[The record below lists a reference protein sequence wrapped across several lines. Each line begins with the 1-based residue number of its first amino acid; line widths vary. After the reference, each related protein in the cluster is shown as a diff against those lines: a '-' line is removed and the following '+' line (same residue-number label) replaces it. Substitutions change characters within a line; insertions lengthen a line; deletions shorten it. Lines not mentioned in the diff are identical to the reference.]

1 MLNKILAIALASSL
15 VTPVFAAD
23 SPFYIGGQISN
34 TTLKESAAGFSDD
47 FDFTVLSAIA
57 GYQFTPFF
65 ATELRLGK
73 GVSGES
79 FQDIGYSEKL
89 DVSQQTAVL
98 MKGSVPITDA
108 FSLYG
113 VAGYAASKFTY
124 KERDG
129 NFYYSD
135 SETVDGLTWGV
146 GAGVKFTQNL
156 SATVEYLQ
164 MPSEKFNDGGFGYK
178 LKSHNLSLGVIYQF

>member
-1 MLNKILAIALASSL
+1 MLKKLVVIALASTL
-15 VTPVFAAD
+15 VTPAFAAD
-23 SPFYIGGQISN
+23 SPFYVGGQVSK
-34 TTLKESAAGFSDD
+34 TTLKESAGGFSDD
-47 FDFTVLSAIA
+47 FDFTVLSAIG

-65 ATELRLGK
+65 STELRLGK
-73 GVSGES
+73 GVSGEG
-79 FQDIGYSEKL
+79 FQDVGYSEKL

-108 FSLYG
+108 LSLYG
-113 VAGYAASKFTY
+113 VAGYGASKFTY

-146 GAGVKFTQNL
+146 GAGLKFTQNL
-156 SATVEYLQ
+156 TATVEYLQ

-178 LKSHNLSLGVIYQF
+178 LKSNNLSLGVIYQF